1 MDLEIGPFF
10 KSARENGRRL
20 HAHMKKYVTDR
31 KSGVTKSQMEGMDL
45 LSAFLENQD
54 VFSDDAIVEGIKGII
69 FAAIETTN
77 FSSQTLHS
85 IFAQRNDI
93 VQKVRKEFDDNIRKP
108 ALSEDPSLEQLSK
121 ADFLEQALNFSVAQD
136 QEYLSYCLQEAL
148 RI

>member
-1 MDLEIGPFF
+1 
-10 KSARENGRRL
+10 
-20 HAHMKKYVTDR
+20 
-31 KSGVTKSQMEGMDL
+31 MEGMDL